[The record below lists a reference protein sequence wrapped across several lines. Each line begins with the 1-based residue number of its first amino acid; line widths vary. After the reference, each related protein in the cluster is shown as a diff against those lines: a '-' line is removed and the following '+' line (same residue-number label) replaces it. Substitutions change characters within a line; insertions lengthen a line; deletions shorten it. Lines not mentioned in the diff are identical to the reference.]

1 MKIDLHFP
9 MALKQKQA
17 QCSILSLKQTNSTYQ
32 SFKNGLCLECSQTS
46 GFIWYDLYFIYFISN
61 LLYVYSQQCLQL
73 GETKQ
78 MTEANNSIMSLV
90 FGTSIGSPSG
100 GSVSVKR
107 KHFTSPLYCFIVAIT
122 QYTLK
127 PFQCQVW
134 PGAKLNKISHILFC
148 TNVES
153 KQHHLKTTGREVSFE
168 WSHHRIL
175 STDS

>member
-73 GETKQ
+73 GETKH

-90 FGTSIGSPSG
+90 FGTSIRSPSG

-107 KHFTSPLYCFIVAIT
+107 KHFTSPL
-122 QYTLK
+122 
-127 PFQCQVW
+127 
-134 PGAKLNKISHILFC
+134 ILFYC
-148 TNVES
+148 GNHPIYFKTLSVPSVARGKIEQNFPHFCFV
-153 KQHHLKTTGREVSFE
+153 KMLKTN
-168 WSHHRIL
+168 
-175 STDS
+175 STI